1 MMDFLNT
8 YDIWIWL
15 SLMVVFVVIEACTM
29 FLTTIWAAIAALP
42 LIFVA
47 ITPLEFQWQLL
58 IFVLLTLILVLVTRP
73 IAVKKLK
80 IGKYK
85 TNVES
90 LSGQEFLVLKK
101 ISKFEKGQVKAE
113 NGVIW
118 NAETEDEN
126 DILENEVCQV
136 VSVKGNTLVV
146 KKK

>member
-101 ISKFEKGQVKAE
+101 ISKFNSYYAKF
-113 NGVIW
+113 
-118 NAETEDEN
+118 
-126 DILENEVCQV
+126 ILF
-136 VSVKGNTLVV
+136 L
-146 KKK
+146 